1 MAGEHE
7 NKGARSLV
15 WIREQIDNL
24 KFTDHPITTI
34 LEITGSIEKKGDED
48 VPRNLMRDLYIRIGR
63 ELTNKMIMICPHPVT
78 MRFRKAREYLV
89 HHISD
94 STLLDNVKILFME
107 RYITQ
112 LNSQLLVEFPLF
124 NISFNYLLSNPMVFI
139 EDPGDDFTE
148 ELDDMTNDDVD
159 D

>member
-34 LEITGSIEKKGDED
+34 LEITGSIEKKGDVD

-63 ELTNKMIMICPHPVT
+63 ELTNKMIMIGPHPVI

-94 STLLDNVKILFME
+94 STLLDNVKILFMK

-124 NISFNYLLSNPMVFI
+124 NISFNYLLSNPMVFV
-139 EDPGDDFTE
+139 EDPGDDLIE

>member
-34 LEITGSIEKKGDED
+34 LEVTGSIEKKGDED

-63 ELTNKMIMICPHPVT
+63 ELTNKMIMIGPHPVT